1 MSTVANPSQ
10 ALHKPIQA
18 KSKYRPEIDGL
29 RAFAVVAVII
39 NHFNKDL
46 LPSGYLGVDIFF
58 VISGYVITS
67 SLSGRES
74 KNFWDFVTGFYERRI
89 KRLVPALVVFAIAV
103 NILSWFF
110 ISPQGIGRI
119 ATTRT
124 SLASLVGLSNLYI
137 YKQATDY
144 FSATAELNPFLHT
157 WSLGVEEQF
166 YLLFPFLIWFSG
178 FGQQTAKGARN
189 LFFWVGALTVV
200 SLIGFIHLYQV
211 NQPAAYFLMPPRF
224 WEMAAGCLIFIG
236 FQKRESV
243 EQALEQVPPL
253 LVVTA
258 MVGVMFLPV
267 SAAVPAT
274 IGIVL
279 LSAILIACLKQGT
292 TAYRVFTLEKVVFI
306 GLISYSLY
314 LWHWAVLSLSLWTI
328 GIHPWTAP
336 LQVLAMLIAAVISYK
351 WVEKPFRQLKYQR
364 GRGSI
369 FLAAFCSIPVTAA
382 FLFLGD
388 RFAQDQYKVESA
400 ANKSIEYAKVFCKFK
415 SVEIV
420 LIGDSHAGQ
429 YASNGVNGCP
439 QLGTRV
445 RPVTTGGTIFPLI
458 NYTNSTSGR
467 TPSKNKTSN
476 LEIASTLRKSPLP
489 SKEKGFVAISIRPSL
504 YFYDPIGAY
513 KYDDAKHFNP
523 GNGESISKRT
533 AMDIWFQKLNAFIAQ
548 NPKVSFVLLSP
559 NPEFDQLYP
568 EEVCTKEWFRPI
580 LSSKCEESR
589 NRAQET
595 LRHAQFNSELQRIA
609 DKHSN
614 ALFFDVFSVLCPQ
627 EQKSCSTRVNGK
639 RLYSDD
645 NHLNAAGARYILER
659 LSKFL
664 ENH

>member
-1 MSTVANPSQ
+1 MAAVSAPSISE
-10 ALHKPIQA
+10 LTSPS

-46 LPSGYLGVDIFF
+46 MPSGYLGVDIFF

-67 SLSGRES
+67 SLAERQS
-74 KNFWDFVTGFYERRI
+74 KNFLDFLTGFYERRI

-103 NILSWFF
+103 NILSWVF
-110 ISPQGIGRI
+110 ISPQGVGRI

-124 SLASLVGLSNLYI
+124 SLASLLGLSNLYI

-144 FSATAELNPFLHT
+144 FAATAELNPFLHT

-178 FGQQTAKGARN
+178 FGQQMAKGERN
-189 LFFWVGALTVV
+189 LFFWVGALTIV

-236 FQKRESV
+236 FEKRARI

-253 LVVTA
+253 LVVAA
-258 MVGVMFLPV
+258 MVGVMFLPL

-292 TAYRVFTLEKVVFI
+292 AAYRVFTLEKVVFI

-328 GIHPWTAP
+328 GIHPWTVP
-336 LQVLAMLIAAVISYK
+336 LQVLAMLVAAAISYK
-351 WVEKPFRQLKYQR
+351 WVEKPFRHLKYQW
-364 GRGSI
+364 GRGTT
-369 FLAAFCSIPVTAA
+369 FLAAFCSIPAA
-382 FLFLGD
+382 AVFLVLGG
-388 RFAQDQYKVESA
+388 RFAQDQYKVETA
-400 ANKSIEYAKVFCKFK
+400 ANKHIEYAKIFCKFK
-415 SVEIV
+415 SMEIV

-429 YASNGVNGCP
+429 YVSNGVNGCP

-445 RPVTTGGTIFPLI
+445 RAVTASGTIYPLI

-467 TPSKNKTSN
+467 TPSGNKTSN
-476 LEIASTLRKSPLP
+476 LEITSALSKDPLP
-489 SKEKGFVAISIRPSL
+489 FKEAGFVAISIRPSL
-504 YFYDPIGAY
+504 YFYDPIGTY

-523 GNGESISKRT
+523 DNGKSISKRA
-533 AMDIWFQKLNAFIAQ
+533 AMDIWFQKLNAFITQ
-548 NPKVSFVLLSP
+548 NPKVLFVLFSP
-559 NPEFDQLYP
+559 NPEFDDLYP
-568 EEVCTKEWFRPI
+568 EEVCTREWFRPI
-580 LSSKCEESR
+580 PSSNCEESR

-609 DKHSN
+609 DKHPN

-627 EQKSCSTRVNGK
+627 KQKSCSTRVSGK
-639 RLYSDD
+639 RLYYDD
-645 NHLNAAGARYILER
+645 NHLNAAGVRYVLEG

-664 ENH
+664 GNH